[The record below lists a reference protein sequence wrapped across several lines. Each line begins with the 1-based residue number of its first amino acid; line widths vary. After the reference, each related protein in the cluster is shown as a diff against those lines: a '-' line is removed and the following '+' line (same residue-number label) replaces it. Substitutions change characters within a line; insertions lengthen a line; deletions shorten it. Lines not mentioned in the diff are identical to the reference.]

1 MTLGQRIRARRL
13 VLGLSQ
19 ADVVDR
25 LRTQSIPLTK
35 AALSK
40 YEVGKSEPRATIL
53 LSLARALE
61 CKAEYFLTDPKT
73 CVQWIAFRRKAALG
87 KTDQERI
94 KETAR
99 ERLDA
104 HLYFQTLLG
113 ESNTPEKRT
122 PYTIATLRDAEDV
135 ACDVRSRWNMN
146 AWPIES
152 VTSALEADGV
162 ITIPVSGWRRF
173 DGLSGFADEKIP
185 FIVSN
190 HDVPVDRYRMN
201 LAHELG
207 HLLIAPTDDEKL
219 NGSIVF
225 RFAGALLAPAEMIF
239 ATVGKKRSQVDIR
252 ELLLLK
258 EEYGISIQA
267 LVRRMLDLHIISQSQ
282 YREMHIRMRRSGF
295 HVREPGDCPH
305 PETPRDVKRM
315 ALRLI
320 SEGIMTE
327 NELIMRFPFLKGDV
341 ESTESESLWRWR
353 DLENSTSDEREHTLK
368 IAANAACHEYD
379 DGGDLAGFDAN
390 DDVWEG

>member
-25 LRTQSIPLTK
+25 LGAQSITLTK

-40 YEVGKSEPRATIL
+40 YEVGKSEPRATVL
-53 LSLARALE
+53 LHLARALD
-61 CKAEYFLTDPKT
+61 CKAEYFFLEPTT
-73 CVQWIAFRRKAALG
+73 HVEWIAFRRKAALG

-104 HLYFQTLLG
+104 HLYFQALLG
-113 ESNTPEKRT
+113 ESDHSALPDVQRITNVS
-122 PYTIATLRDAEDV
+122 DAEVV
-135 ACDVRSRWNMN
+135 ARDVRTRWEMN
-146 AWPIES
+146 EWPIES
-152 VTSALEADGV
+152 VTSALEADGISTV
-162 ITIPVSGWRRF
+162 PVSGWRRF

-185 FIVSN
+185 FIVANS
-190 HDVPVDRYRMN
+190 DVPVDRYRMN

-219 NGSIVF
+219 NESIVF
-225 RFAGALLAPAEMIF
+225 RFAAALLAPAEMVYG
-239 ATVGKKRSQVDIR
+239 TVGKKRSHVDIR
-252 ELLLLK
+252 ELMLLK

-267 LVRRMLDLHIISQSQ
+267 LVRRLLDLQIITKSQ
-282 YREMHIRMRRSGF
+282 YRDMQIRMRGSGF
-295 HVREPGDCPH
+295 HVREPGECPH
-305 PETPRDVKRM
+305 PENPRDVKRM

-327 NELIMRFPFLKGDV
+327 NELITRFPFLKNDV
-341 ESTESESLWRWR
+341 GFVGSESLWQWR
-353 DLENSTSDEREHTLK
+353 DLEKSTTHERERTLK
-368 IAANAACHEYD
+368 EAAEAASHEYD
-379 DGGDLAGFDAN
+379 DGGDLAGFDAI